1 MTSPHTFGHLLGIIA
16 VFLSALTPTHAE
28 VAVSEPVRYTT
39 LTNLSYY
46 SEDELATADKYQ
58 TEQCKLD
65 LYLPENRTG
74 FPTIVWFHGGG
85 LTGGKRGVPAL
96 LKERGFAVAAVSYR
110 LSPKGKLPDFFQDAA
125 ASTAWV
131 IKTIEQKG
139 GDPKKVF
146 VGGHSA
152 GGYLALIIGMDPR
165 WLAAKGLTPQELAGI
180 ISVSGQVT
188 THFHVR
194 KLRGDE
200 SPALRPVIDEYA
212 PLHHARADLPPICL
226 IVGDHR
232 IEYLSRVEENAL
244 FAVTLKNLG
253 HRHVYYHEMGGLNHG
268 TVGEGGLVVLREF
281 VNARVSPPKASTT
294 AP

>member
-1 MTSPHTFGHLLGIIA
+1 MKPPRILGPLLGIA
-16 VFLSALTPTHAE
+16 ALFLSLLGLARAE
-28 VAVSEPVRYTT
+28 EAASGAVRYTT

-46 SEDELATADKYQ
+46 SEGELASADAYQ
-58 TEQCKLD
+58 KEQCKLD

-85 LTGGKRGVPAL
+85 LTGGKRSVPAL

-110 LSPKGKLPDFFQDAA
+110 LSPKAKLPAFFEDAA

-131 IKTIEQKG
+131 IKTIQEKG

-146 VGGHSA
+146 VSGHSA

-165 WLAAKGLTPQELAGI
+165 WLAAKGVTLQELAGI

-194 KLRGDE
+194 KLRGDD

-212 PLHHARADLPPICL
+212 PLYHARAELPPICL

-232 IEYLSRVEENAL
+232 IEYLSRVEENAF

-253 HRHVYYHEMGGLNHG
+253 HRQVYYHEMGGLNHG
-268 TVGEGGLVVLREF
+268 TVGEGGLVVLRDF
-281 VNARVSPPKASTT
+281 VNARVAAPNATST
-294 AP
+294 P